1 MTMGQLQSKKI
12 AYLCYKDMS
21 VSPTRAVTTGEY
33 DMPLIQ
39 IPEAPEK
46 ETYGILNGIYYNH
59 PYQVTFN
66 MRKYYTTITGAS
78 SFNAKIISYK
88 WDFFDIIGDDKCEIV
103 LTPLIRG
110 RTFTQGVKKYPI
122 PSYDEFTDLTLSLVP
137 MYTYL
142 LSVEFKDPNEYYK
155 LTTSA
160 DKNYTKTQMILIT
173 KWKIT

>member
-1 MTMGQLQSKKI
+1 MAIVQLQPKKI
-12 AYLCYKDMS
+12 AYLCYKDMT
-21 VSPTRAVTTGEY
+21 VSPTRAITTGEY
-33 DMPLIQ
+33 DMPLIE
-39 IPEAPEK
+39 IPEAPAK
-46 ETYGILNGIYYNH
+46 ETYGILNGIQYNGEED
-59 PYQVTFN
+59 TFEL
-66 MRKYYTTITGAS
+66 RKYYTTITGAK

-88 WDFFDIIGDDKCEIV
+88 WDIYDIIGDDKCEIV
-103 LTPLIRG
+103 LTPLIQG
-110 RTFTQGVKKYPI
+110 KPFTQGIKKYPI